1 MGGSFSNDC
10 DCDEYNYNYR
20 DYDRREY
27 SDRARRERYDDLE
40 ADEYAVVPAKSRYED
55 LPRKAIMS
63 TQDVHEREMS
73 SLKLEEQKIKNKIAT
88 ERLAFDVQK
97 RQQAKEIHDVKVTL
111 LKKYPAM
118 AISKTEQ

>member
-1 MGGSFSNDC
+1 MAAYNRDRYY
-10 DCDEYNYNYR
+10 DERDNYG
-20 DYDRREY
+20 
-27 SDRARRERYDDLE
+27 DRARRERYDDLE

-55 LPRKAIMS
+55 VPRKAIMS

-118 AISKTEQ
+118 AISKTSEQ